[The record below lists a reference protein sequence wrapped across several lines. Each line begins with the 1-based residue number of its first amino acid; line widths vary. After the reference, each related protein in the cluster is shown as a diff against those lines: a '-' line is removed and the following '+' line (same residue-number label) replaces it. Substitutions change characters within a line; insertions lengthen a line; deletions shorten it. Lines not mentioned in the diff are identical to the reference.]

1 MAWEQRKLKEIS
13 DKVIKKNIEK
23 KYTETFTNSAE
34 FGIISQMDFFD
45 KNISN
50 LQNINKYYI
59 VEHNDFVYN
68 PRISNFAPV
77 GPINRN
83 KLNKVG
89 IMSPLYYIFRTK
101 GIDFAFLEFYFKTSI
116 WHKFMYEN
124 GDTGARSD
132 RFSIK
137 DSVFENMPI
146 LTPISSEQS
155 KIGLFFEQLHSAITL
170 HQRNLFF
177 PVKIFN
183 ISHIL

>member
-1 MAWEQRKLKEIS
+1 
-13 DKVIKKNIEK
+13 
-23 KYTETFTNSAE
+23 
-34 FGIISQMDFFD
+34 
-45 KNISN
+45 
-50 LQNINKYYI
+50 
-59 VEHNDFVYN
+59 DFVYN

-83 KLNKVG
+83 KLNKTGV
-89 IMSPLYYIFRTK
+89 MSPLYYVFRLKRFDST
-101 GIDFAFLEFYFKTSI
+101 FLEFYFKTSI

-146 LTPISSEQS
+146 LTPNSSEQR
-155 KIGLFFEQLHSAITL
+155 KIGRFFEKLESAITL

-183 ISHIL
+183 ISHII